1 MIAHALGDLIRG
13 AIYVAIAA
21 FAVAL
26 LVRALALP
34 WWLPL
39 LIALVLVPGA
49 TSILVA
55 AGAGVIAR
63 RRRLRDALAGRAGG
77 VLFDLPAWAMGLI
90 SSAGR
95 GDAGV
100 VIGRGQGHRV
110 AIPAGGAS
118 GSHTLV
124 VGATGSGKTVTQAL
138 IAERLIAAGLGAIAV
153 DPKGDGELRERLA
166 GAAAERGARFVEWTP
181 DGPTIYNPYGSGS
194 PDELA
199 DKALAGEH
207 FSEPHYLRQAQR
219 YVGHAVRALHAA
231 SVPVTPQTLLA
242 NMTPAQLERTARD
255 APDAAAL
262 NAYLDGLTERQER
275 ELAGVRDRLAIV
287 AEAEVGRWLEPAA
300 GFEEVQLEQLAAER
314 AVLYVRLDADRRPLV
329 AQMLGVALTVDL
341 VSLVARHQGS
351 PLHMAVLIDE
361 FAAVAAEPVVRL
373 FARGRA
379 AGVSVVLG
387 AQEIADLQAAGRRLD
402 AQVLGNVGALVAH
415 RQNTPDSAELLS
427 RMAGE
432 ERYWQPTRHEKGLVP
447 VSLQSI
453 SRRRVERRRV
463 SPDELRGLPVG
474 RALVLVAG
482 AAPRIVAVQRPSG

>member
-1 MIAHALGDLIRG
+1 M
-13 AIYVAIAA
+13 
-21 FAVAL
+21 
-26 LVRALALP
+26 
-34 WWLPL
+34 
-39 LIALVLVPGA
+39 
-49 TSILVA
+49 
-55 AGAGVIAR
+55 
-63 RRRLRDALAGRAGG
+63 
-77 VLFDLPAWAMGLI
+77 
-90 SSAGR
+90 
-95 GDAGV
+95 
-100 VIGRGQGHRV
+100 
-110 AIPAGGAS
+110 
-118 GSHTLV
+118 
-124 VGATGSGKTVTQAL
+124 TQAL

-242 NMTPAQLERTARD
+242 HMTPAQLERTARD

-361 FAAVAAEPVVRL
+361 FAAVAAEPSCGCSQGV
-373 FARGRA
+373 ARPA
-379 AGVSVVLG
+379 
-387 AQEIADLQAAGRRLD
+387 
-402 AQVLGNVGALVAH
+402 
-415 RQNTPDSAELLS
+415 
-427 RMAGE
+427 
-432 ERYWQPTRHEKGLVP
+432 
-447 VSLQSI
+447 
-453 SRRRVERRRV
+453 
-463 SPDELRGLPVG
+463 
-474 RALVLVAG
+474 
-482 AAPRIVAVQRPSG
+482 